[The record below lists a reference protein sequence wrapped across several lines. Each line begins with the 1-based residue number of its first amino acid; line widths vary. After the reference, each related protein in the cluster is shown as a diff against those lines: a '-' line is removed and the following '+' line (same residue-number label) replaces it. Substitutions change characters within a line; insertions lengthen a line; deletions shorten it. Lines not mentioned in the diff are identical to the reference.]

1 MTSKK
6 LDIDV
11 INDRALSINRSLDL
25 GPGAAD
31 IGRTKYRAPL
41 KLDVSRD
48 RNQREIIEAT
58 DSNPLMQSL
67 RRNAEHDEKL
77 LAQLAQTF
85 N

>member
-1 MTSKK
+1 
-6 LDIDV
+6 
-11 INDRALSINRSLDL
+11 LDL

-41 KLDVSRD
+41 KMDINTE

-58 DSNPLMQSL
+58 DNNPLMQSL

-77 LAQLAQTF
+77 LAQLAQTL